1 MGPALDAD
9 SPLGS
14 KFRCL
19 RSKPGCSK
27 ESRGQS
33 GSQELLCWPPPLCP
47 HPTQPHSTYGY
58 LGVRQAQ
65 RGAGQ
70 GGAFNFQPMPLYCN
84 RKSQGKPRQSPA
96 PWMPPA
102 GGLMA
107 TEPAVMQMINVSSV
121 EGWGPQ
127 EIGVDE
133 FKRETP
139 CLNRTTLEN
148 KYCRS

>member
-1 MGPALDAD
+1 MLA
-9 SPLGS
+9 
-14 KFRCL
+14 
-19 RSKPGCSK
+19 
-27 ESRGQS
+27 
-33 GSQELLCWPPPLCP
+33 PPLCP
-47 HPTQPHSTYGY
+47 HPNQPHSTYGY
-58 LGVRQAQ
+58 LGVRQA
-65 RGAGQ
+65 GQ
-70 GGAFNFQPMPLYCN
+70 GGAFNFQPMPPYCN

-121 EGWGPQ
+121 EGRGPQ

>member
-1 MGPALDAD
+1 MQIAIWGLSSDAQGLSQDAQRNHLARVEARSCRAGPSTL
-9 SPLGS
+9 
-14 KFRCL
+14 
-19 RSKPGCSK
+19 
-27 ESRGQS
+27 
-33 GSQELLCWPPPLCP
+33 P
-47 HPTQPHSTYGY
+47 HPTQPYSTYGY
-58 LGVRQAQ
+58 LGVRQAH

-70 GGAFNFQPMPLYCN
+70 GGAFNFHPMPAYCN